1 MYNGGFNNVL
11 PMNNLSSPVTST
23 SLSIPNSSPTAC
35 SVAPQPNPLA
45 TRPLPNSPLSDVSP
59 TFVGESIQFGNGL
72 PSNQRPEQ
80 KIPHPGGLP
89 LLHEAA
95 EPGFV
100 QMHRTNTNQSVFS
113 SGGASVPPQA
123 HNVPRTRNRAQTVGG
138 IPSPYE
144 VPEQN
149 GNTLPRS
156 GDRPSTA
163 HATHHGHVFQIG
175 SAAIPP
181 PPAHSPPP
189 LTHSSMEIRA
199 RMGEDS
205 VFSPPGQHTLPRS
218 IGSSRSYSV
227 TSHSTGSGAGGG
239 PMRHMKSDGHLPRM
253 PVLETH
259 EENVVYIQPPLD
271 SSVEASIHSA
281 SSYGAGRAEVVNG
294 ERRSPPHHQHH
305 HHHHPQ
311 GQLPQSMRPPNTV
324 TYVADSEQ
332 FSSFSEM
339 TSEPGSIQSGVPRMP
354 VHHAPPYNR
363 ERSNQS
369 RGRESVFSETST
381 ELSISSASEKELS
394 PSKLYVVV
402 V

>member
-1 MYNGGFNNVL
+1 
-11 PMNNLSSPVTST
+11 MNQLSSPVTST

-35 SVAPQPNPLA
+35 STVPQPNPLA

-59 TFVGESIQFGNGL
+59 TFIEQDIQFGNGL
-72 PSNQRPEQ
+72 PSGHRPER
-80 KIPHPGGLP
+80 KMPHPGGLP
-89 LLHEAA
+89 QLQEAA

-113 SGGASVPPQA
+113 SSGASAPP

-175 SAAIPP
+175 SAGIPP

-199 RMGEDS
+199 RMGDDN

-218 IGSSRSYSV
+218 MGSSRSYSV
-227 TSHSTGSGAGGG
+227 TSHSSGSGAGAGVV
-239 PMRHMKSDGHLPRM
+239 MRHMKSDGHLAHM

-259 EENVVYIQPPLD
+259 EEKVVYIQPPLD
-271 SSVEASIHSA
+271 SSVEASIHSS
-281 SSYGAGRAEVVNG
+281 SSYGAGRAEVSTG
-294 ERRSPPHHQHH
+294 ERRMSPPHH
-305 HHHHPQ
+305 HHHHYPQ
-311 GQLPQSMRPPNTV
+311 GQSQHSIRQPNV
-324 TYVADSEQ
+324 TYAPDSE
-332 FSSFSEM
+332 SYSEM
-339 TSEPGSIQSGVPRMP
+339 TSEPGSVMSGIPRMP
-354 VHHAPPYNR
+354 GHNVPAYNR

-394 PSKLYVVV
+394 PSKWW
-402 V
+402 